1 MKNTFNSHDK
11 PRNDGIKGK
20 KVQDCKEPKVEIYK
34 SIWSLVFKCKSSE
47 K

>member
-20 KVQDCKEPKVEIYK
+20 K
-34 SIWSLVFKCKSSE
+34 SARL
-47 K
+47 